1 MVYGLCM
8 MESNF
13 VDERLCLIIVDE
25 IGIYYWYLILV
36 EEVIVELDGF
46 IFIFGL
52 FEMMRE
58 KNERI

>member
-52 FEMMRE
+52 FEMLRE

>member
-25 IGIYYWYLILV
+25 IRIYYWYLILV

-52 FEMMRE
+52 FEMLRE

>member
-58 KNERI
+58 KN